1 MLICVCV
8 LTFPHGWCRVDLCTQ
23 LLLLGPLCLIVAQNE
38 SATAQLL
45 DNPTHK
51 FHVREACASGAE
63 RKREGGVAILS
74 GATCSQVEAVS
85 SWELAAKTP
94 GQLRPRATA
103 VFT

>member
-8 LTFPHGWCRVDLCTQ
+8 LTFPHGWCHVDLCTQ

>member
-1 MLICVCV
+1 VLICVCV
-8 LTFPHGWCRVDLCTQ
+8 LTFPYGWCHVDLCTQ

-51 FHVREACASGAE
+51 SHVREACASGAE